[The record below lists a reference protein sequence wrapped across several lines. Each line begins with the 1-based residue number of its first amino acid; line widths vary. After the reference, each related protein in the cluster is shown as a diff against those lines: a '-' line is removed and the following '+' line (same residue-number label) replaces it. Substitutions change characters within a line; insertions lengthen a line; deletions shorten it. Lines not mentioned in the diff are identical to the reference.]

1 MRIPLALALLL
12 TLLLTASPASPAPAA
27 PISSP
32 SGANQFLRFEWEVV
46 QDKKGRPEIE
56 GYLYN
61 DYMRAAINVRVVVET
76 LDASGQVTN
85 TTLAYI
91 PGLVPLLTRTYFVV
105 PIKHPGA
112 SYRLRIVNYEWRDG
126 G

>member
-1 MRIPLALALLL
+1 MRPLLVLAVTLALLL
-12 TLLLTASPASPAPAA
+12 PASPAPAA
-27 PISSP
+27 PISGP
-32 SGANQFLRFEWEVV
+32 SGANQFLRFEYEIGK
-46 QDKKGRPEIE
+46 DRKGRPEIE

-61 DYMRAAINVRVVVET
+61 DYMRAAINVRLVVET
-76 LDASGQVTN
+76 LDASGQVTDSA
-85 TTLAYI
+85 LAYI

-112 SYRLRIVNYEWRDG
+112 SYRLRVVNYEWRDG

>member
-1 MRIPLALALLL
+1 MRASLALAQ
-12 TLLLTASPASPAPAA
+12 TLALMLAALPAPAA

-46 QDKKGRPEIE
+46 QDRHGRPEIE

-61 DYMRAAINVRVVVET
+61 DYMRAAINVRLVVET
-76 LDASGQVTN
+76 LDADGHITA

>member
-1 MRIPLALALLL
+1 MRSPLALALLL
-12 TLLLTASPASPAPAA
+12 LILAASPAPAA

-32 SGANQFLRFEWEVV
+32 SGIHPLLRFEWEVV
-46 QDKKGRPEIE
+46 QDKKGRSEIE

-76 LDASGQVTN
+76 LDASGQVTH

-91 PGLVPLLTRTYFVV
+91 PGLVPLLSRTYFVV

-112 SYRLRIVNYEWRDG
+112 SYRLRMVNYEWRDG

>member
-1 MRIPLALALLL
+1 MRSRLALALLL
-12 TLLLTASPASPAPAA
+12 LILPACPAPAA
-27 PISSP
+27 AISSP
-32 SGANQFLRFEWEVV
+32 SGIHPLLRFEWEVA
-46 QDKKGRPEIE
+46 QDRKGRPEIE

-61 DYMRAAINVRVVVET
+61 DYMRAAINVRLVVET
-76 LDASGQVTN
+76 LDASGQVTH

-112 SYRLRIVNYEWRDG
+112 SYRLRMVNYEWRDG

>member
-1 MRIPLALALLL
+1 MRSPLAVALLLLL
-12 TLLLTASPASPAPAA
+12 TLAAAPAA
-27 PISSP
+27 AISSP
-32 SGANQFLRFEWEVV
+32 SGIHPLLRFEWEVA
-46 QDKKGRPEIE
+46 QDRKGRPEIE

-76 LDASGQVTN
+76 LDASGQVTH

-112 SYRLRIVNYEWRDG
+112 SYRLRMVNYEWRDG